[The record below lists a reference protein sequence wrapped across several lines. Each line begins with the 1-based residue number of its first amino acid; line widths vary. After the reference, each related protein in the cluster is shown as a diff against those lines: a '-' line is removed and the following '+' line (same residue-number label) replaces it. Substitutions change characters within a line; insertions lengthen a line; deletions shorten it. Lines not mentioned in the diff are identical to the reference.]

1 MQNKPASER
10 IQTSLQ
16 VAFHRFGVLPLL
28 EVVDFDEIPRQDSV
42 CRGTSCCVFFR
53 AFVCLWFVYG
63 LFFCEQSTQLS
74 LSLSYLLVL
83 VSFLQLQF
91 SLLVYMTEVRDAI
104 QRAAD
109 EVQGT
114 AQMTAQHQQPP
125 QAIKSV
131 VEKRNADLSAE
142 LQLSGRRGSRARSSF
157 IVRILGVVRRDLF
170 PFLLFPPFLLSFSLS
185 FLRPFGLS
193 FVLSVVFFLL
203 VLFLL
208 FPSLVLSL
216 ACILSFF
223 FLSIC
228 RSFLRL
234 LFGLG
239 RCSSTFDYLP

>member
-1 MQNKPASER
+1 
-10 IQTSLQ
+10 
-16 VAFHRFGVLPLL
+16 
-28 EVVDFDEIPRQDSV
+28 
-42 CRGTSCCVFFR
+42 
-53 AFVCLWFVYG
+53 
-63 LFFCEQSTQLS
+63 
-74 LSLSYLLVL
+74 
-83 VSFLQLQF
+83 LQF

-170 PFLLFPPFLLSFSLS
+170 PFLFFPPFLLSFSLS

-208 FPSLVLSL
+208 FPSLVLSFLL
-216 ACILSFF
+216 AF
-223 FLSIC
+223 FLSFSYLSVVLSC
-228 RSFLRL
+228 AFFSVSVGAPQPSTTSRSQVL
-234 LFGLG
+234 LLLTPIP
-239 RCSSTFDYLP
+239 SSYPHHVLFPSP